1 MSMDKGLKPRNA
13 LARHRNVLRRDERI
27 EALQEIEQ
35 WDEQMSVF
43 GLPKVANR
51 KVVVKKI
58 KTEAKAEEAAA
69 AEGEEG
75 AEGAPPAEGGAP
87 ADGAAGSQS
96 RGTR

>member
-13 LARHRNVLRRDERI
+13 LVRHRNVLSRDERI

-35 WDEQMSVF
+35 WDDQMSVF

-58 KTEAKAEEAAA
+58 KAEAKAEEGAAVEGDEA
-69 AEGEEG
+69 AK
-75 AEGAPPAEGGAP
+75 GAPPAEGGAP
-87 ADGAAGSQS
+87 AEKAADS
-96 RGTR
+96 RR

>member
-13 LARHRNVLRRDERI
+13 LARHRNVLNRDERV

-35 WDEQMSVF
+35 WSDEMSVF

-51 KVVVKKI
+51 KVIVKKI
-58 KTEAKAEEAAA
+58 KAEAKAEEAVAE
-69 AEGEEG
+69 EGEG
-75 AEGAPPAEGGAP
+75 AAEGAPPAEGEARAKEA
-87 ADGAAGSQS
+87 ADSQS

>member
-13 LARHRNVLRRDERI
+13 LARHRNVLSRDERI

-35 WDEQMSVF
+35 WDDQMSAF

-58 KTEAKAEEAAA
+58 KTEVKAEEAVA
-69 AEGEEG
+69 AEGEEA
-75 AEGAPPAEGGAP
+75 AEGAPSAEGEAP
-87 ADGAAGSQS
+87 RDGAADSRS